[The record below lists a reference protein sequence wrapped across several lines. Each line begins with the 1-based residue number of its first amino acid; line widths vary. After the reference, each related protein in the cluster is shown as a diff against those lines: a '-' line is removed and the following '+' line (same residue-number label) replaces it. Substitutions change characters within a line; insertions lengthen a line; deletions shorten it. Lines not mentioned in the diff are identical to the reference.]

1 MCAHVNVCM
10 QTHLG
15 NVCVMMHC
23 DMTHSCVTWLIH
35 KWHDSFIGDMI
46 QSYVTW
52 LIYMCKNS
60 FISDMTRS
68 YVTRLIRMW
77 HDSFICAKTHS
88 YVTWLIFMWNDSF
101 VCDMTHSCVVWLIH
115 KSSHMSHV
123 TYKRV
128 MSYANRH
135 IAMRCDT
142 HKYEWFIHI
151 FVCHNASRHESFKC
165 DMKHSF
171 LCDMT
176 HSCVTWL
183 IHVWH
188 DSFICDMTHS
198 YMTWVI
204 HTRHDSFKCNTP
216 HSYLTWRNDTWHDA
230 DTRGIFVYHNASLEL
245 RSSSISGTRDPRLAA
260 VQVEAF
266 APNSATLSMDE
277 KCSFRDNRGADLYV
291 RTHLC
296 VWQNS
301 LLCPQLCDCIHG
313 RNESHICDFILFFFS
328 TITFFFFKSLLF
340 PLPPTFITRSKDEM
354 SDIYVTLLFLFFLM
368 TLFFLKDFFFV

>member
-1 MCAHVNVCM
+1 M
-10 QTHLG
+10 
-15 NVCVMMHC
+15 
-23 DMTHSCVTWLIH
+23 
-35 KWHDSFIGDMI
+35 
-46 QSYVTW
+46 
-52 LIYMCKNS
+52 
-60 FISDMTRS
+60 
-68 YVTRLIRMW
+68 
-77 HDSFICAKTHS
+77 THS
-88 YVTWLIFMWNDSF
+88 YVTWHIHVWYDSF
-101 VCDMTHSCVVWLIH
+101 TSHHIWVMSHINESCHMRIGILQCVVTHTNMNGSFTYLFVTTH
-115 KSSHMSHV
+115 RDMSHSNV
-123 TYKRV
+123 TWSIH
-128 MSYANRH
+128 SY
-135 IAMRCDT
+135 
-142 HKYEWFIHI
+142 
-151 FVCHNASRHESFKC
+151 
-165 DMKHSF
+165 
-171 LCDMT
+171 
-176 HSCVTWL
+176 VTWL

-204 HTRHDSFKCNTP
+204 HTRHDSFKCNTT
-216 HSYLTWRNDTWHDA
+216 HSYLTWGNDTWHDA